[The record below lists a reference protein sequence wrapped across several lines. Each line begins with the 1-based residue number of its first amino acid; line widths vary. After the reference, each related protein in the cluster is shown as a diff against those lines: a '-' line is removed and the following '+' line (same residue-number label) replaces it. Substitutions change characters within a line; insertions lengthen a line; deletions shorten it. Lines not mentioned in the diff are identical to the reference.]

1 MPVPDSMIPVALPM
15 SGPGAVERAAGVL
28 VSHGLVVAPTET
40 RYGLLV
46 RADDDTAV
54 ARLFEVKGRIASNPT
69 AFFVGGL
76 DEMSRYGRLTPAAR
90 KLAEHF
96 LPGPLTLVLEAI
108 VPWGPPRV
116 VNGRI
121 GFRWSSSPFIQHL
134 VTQVGAPLTATSANR
149 SGQPDLERIEEIQA
163 ILGEAVDLY
172 IDGGRLAGPAST
184 VIECVGDNVRILRE
198 GAISAQQIEASLGQ

>member
-1 MPVPDSMIPVALPM
+1 M
-15 SGPGAVERAAGVL
+15 
-28 VSHGLVVAPTET
+28 SHGLVVAPTET

-54 ARLFEVKGRIASNPT
+54 TRLFEVKGRIASNPT
-69 AFFVGGL
+69 ALFVGGL
-76 DEMSRYGRLTPAAR
+76 DEMSRYGRVTPLAR
-90 KLAEHF
+90 KLAERF

-108 VPWGPPRV
+108 VPWEPPRV

-134 VTQVGAPLTATSANR
+134 VAQVGEPLTATSANR
-149 SGQPDLERIEEIQA
+149 SGQPDLEGIEEIQEV
-163 ILGEAVDLY
+163 LGEAVNLY

-184 VIECVGDNVRILRE
+184 VVDCASKNLRILRK
-198 GAISAQQIEASLGQ
+198 GAISAQEIESSLG